1 MHMEL
6 ADPTAETDDLLDG
19 QDSAVAQEASEEQ
32 KAQAAAD
39 LVYALGQEL
48 LTEFNKRKTDRL
60 PIEKRWL
67 EDINQYNGI
76 YSDETKQALE
86 SRDYGSRVFVPLTRR
101 IMNVVEPKLADLLF
115 PMDDRNFVVSESP
128 EQDLEDAL
136 PLAMKLAAGST
147 VKVGGMTLTA
157 EAVKA
162 ALRELRE
169 ENTKK
174 AQGMQRVIDDQLTE
188 SNYASHARAVIHDAM
203 LLGSGVMKGPLV
215 LGKVKKRWIRV
226 NGRMQMQRVES
237 FVPTANRVD
246 PWNYYPDLSVGE
258 LEHMSGHFE
267 RHPMNKAQL
276 AKLAQQPGFRNI
288 EKIVAAGTTDNQGDG
303 HTAATREAAGTT
315 GVASPAYNLIEYN
328 GPVDHEKLRA
338 WGATNLPEDPL
349 LVYDA
354 IVWFS
359 EVSGEVVKAIVS
371 PMDCDSPPY
380 SIFNWQKDTA
390 CVFGYGLPYELRD
403 TQEAG
408 NSVFRALLD
417 NMGLSSGPITV
428 IDDQAVVP
436 ADGKWGITPRKAYR
450 LRKPGTSVNNVFGFY
465 QVNSLATELLA
476 VFNSIKTVAE
486 EIGGP
491 AMAMQ
496 GNDAPSYLQAGATGV
511 AMAFNAA
518 SVWMRRGVRAWDD
531 QVTIP
536 MISRFI
542 DWNMQYH
549 DDDSI
554 KGDLKAVARGTSA
567 LLEAEGYAA
576 KLQVLAKLSAEAG
589 VPIRKIVN
597 QLKKIAV
604 AMRMDPDEL
613 LPDDAEVKQMEE
625 ERRKNGPPPNP
636 ELERIK
642 LREAEISDNKEQRAH
657 EMRLKEMENEMR
669 WAELASNEGLTREEA
684 RLRYGT
690 ELKKT
695 AAQIAADERREETE
709 NQRFNAELAAK
720 GTYGSGI

>member
-1 MHMEL
+1 MDL
-6 ADPTAETDDLLDG
+6 ADPSTETDDLLDG
-19 QDSAVAQEASEEQ
+19 NDAAQNGGQAEDQQA
-32 KAQAAAD
+32 AQAEA
-39 LVYALGQEL
+39 LVFALGQEL

-67 EDINQYNGI
+67 EDVNQYNGI
-76 YSDETKQALE
+76 YSEETKKALE
-86 SRDYGSRVFVPLTRR
+86 SREYGSQVFVPLTRR

-115 PMDDRNFVVSESP
+115 PTDDRNFVVTESP

-147 VKVGGMTLTA
+147 VRVAGMTLTA

-174 AQGMQRVIDDQLTE
+174 AQGMQRAIDDQLTE

-215 LGKVKKRWIRV
+215 LGKTKKRYMRV
-226 NGRMQMQRVES
+226 NGKATLQRVES

-258 LEHMSGHFE
+258 LEQMSGHFE

-288 EKIVAAGTTDNQGDG
+288 EKIVAAGPTDNQGDG

-315 GVASPAYNLIEYN
+315 GVASPAYNLVEYN

-338 WGATNLPEDPL
+338 WGATNMPEDPL

-359 EVSGEVVKAIVS
+359 EASGEVVKAVVS
-371 PMDCDSPPY
+371 PLDCDSPPY
-380 SIFNWQKDTA
+380 SVFNWQKDTS
-390 CVFGYGLPYELRD
+390 CVLGYGLPYELRD

-417 NMGLSSGPITV
+417 NMGLASGPMTV
-428 IDDQAVVP
+428 INDQKVVP
-436 ADGKWGITPRKAYR
+436 ADSKWGISPRKVWR
-450 LRKPGTSVNNVFGFY
+450 LKDASQNVNNVFGFY

-476 VFNSIKTVAE
+476 VFNSIKAVAE

-542 DWNMQYH
+542 DWNMQWH
-549 DDDSI
+549 DNDEI

-589 VPIRKIVN
+589 VPIRKIVA
-597 QLKKIAV
+597 QLKKIAI

-613 LPDDAEVKQMEE
+613 LPDDTEIKQMEE
-625 ERRKNGPPPNP
+625 TAAKNGPPPNP
-636 ELERIK
+636 EMERIK
-642 LREAEISDNKEQRAH
+642 QRMADIEDRKAQREHEWQLQQAEAE
-657 EMRLKEMENEMR
+657 LR
-669 WAELASNEGLTREEA
+669 WAELSQRAGITREEA

-690 ELKKT
+690 QLKLK
-695 AAQIAADERREETE
+695 AAEVAAEERAQENE
-709 NQRFNAELAAK
+709 NQRFNAELATK
-720 GTYGSGI
+720 GAYGSGI